1 MRRKFVRWIAA
12 TFLVMLGAAFPAVGF
27 AVVSQAQPQ
36 TAQSSAQQGLRDLD
50 REFLRVIQFANL
62 WEVPMGDLAAKQGG
76 SQRVRDVG
84 AEIASDHRKLTDAV
98 NDLGRQFGVA
108 LPDQPS
114 SSTQKW
120 MDEIR
125 AAGTGEAFDRA
136 FADRLR
142 GAHGTVFG
150 LIAEVRAGTRNSVI
164 RDFATQANTI
174 VMKHMTL
181 LESTGQVPAD
191 HGMYAEAAARTY
203 DDPENRLTGGDLLL
217 GVVVAGLMMAAT
229 IGIVRTFSTPGTAE

>member
-1 MRRKFVRWIAA
+1 MQRRFIRWIAA

-36 TAQSSAQQGLRDLD
+36 TAQSSARQGLSDLD

-62 WEVPMGDLAAKQGG
+62 WEVPMGDLAAKQG
-76 SQRVRDVG
+76 STQRVRDVG
-84 AEIASDHRKLTDAV
+84 ATIASDHRKLTDAV
-98 NDLGRQFGVA
+98 KDIAGQFGA
-108 LPDQPS
+108 SLPDQPS

-125 AAGTGEAFDRA
+125 AAGSGQAFDRA

-150 LIAEVRAGTRNSVI
+150 LIAEIRAGTRNTVI
-164 RDFATQANTI
+164 RDFATSANTI

-191 HGMYAEAAARTY
+191 HGMFAEASARTY
-203 DDPENRLTGGDLLL
+203 NTPENRLSGGDLLL
-217 GVVVAGLMMAAT
+217 GAVVAGLMMAAT